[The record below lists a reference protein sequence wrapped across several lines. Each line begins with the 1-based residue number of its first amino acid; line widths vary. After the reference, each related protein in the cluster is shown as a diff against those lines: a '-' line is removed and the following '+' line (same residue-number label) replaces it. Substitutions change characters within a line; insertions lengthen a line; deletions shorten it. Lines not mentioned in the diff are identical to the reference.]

1 LSVATP
7 EFNRETDSSECLS
20 IHYFHEFLLRPQRFS
35 DSTRLKRGGW
45 MGPPQTLVNL
55 RVQEREAVPVKCAE
69 ILPIIR
75 EVGVRGEVPY

>member
-1 LSVATP
+1 
-7 EFNRETDSSECLS
+7 
-20 IHYFHEFLLRPQRFS
+20 
-35 DSTRLKRGGW
+35 
-45 MGPPQTLVNL
+45 MGPPQTLANL